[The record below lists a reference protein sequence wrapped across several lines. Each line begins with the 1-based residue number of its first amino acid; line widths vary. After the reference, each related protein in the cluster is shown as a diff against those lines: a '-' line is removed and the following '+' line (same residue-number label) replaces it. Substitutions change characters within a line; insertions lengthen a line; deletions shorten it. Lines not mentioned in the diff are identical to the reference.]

1 MVCHMLGK
9 DTEASQTHTSH
20 ILGSTI
26 EHILLQM
33 LKARHIEDKCFA
45 VVADSMMAE
54 EFLLAVQK

>member
-1 MVCHMLGK
+1 MLGK

-45 VVADSMMAE
+45 VVAGSMMAE